1 MWGDDGALGE
11 GGRAQAHY
19 VAFRPKG
26 SCFSG
31 WQLVQGTERAW
42 GGSPI
47 SLALGS
53 GFVDM
58 TAICPS

>member
-1 MWGDDGALGE
+1 MWGDGGALGE

-31 WQLVQGTERAW
+31 WQLVQRDREGLGRFAH
-42 GGSPI
+42 I
-47 SLALGS
+47 SGS
-53 GFVDM
+53 G
-58 TAICPS
+58 IRLR